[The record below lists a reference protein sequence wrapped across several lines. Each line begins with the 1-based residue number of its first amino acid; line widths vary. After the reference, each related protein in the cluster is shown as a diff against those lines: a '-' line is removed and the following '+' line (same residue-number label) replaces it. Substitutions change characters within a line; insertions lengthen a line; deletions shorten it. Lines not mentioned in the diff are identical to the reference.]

1 MARIYLFKAS
11 WIHHLSF
18 GGLVDLG
25 RPALLLELADPVVL
39 GVEHVLKVE
48 PRRLPNGDVR
58 LLFAPQLRH
67 ERGHEG
73 RRLRL
78 LGLFH
83 ELLRLRPLL
92 VRPRLDGSEHLNEVH
107 GAYMLSLSSRR
118 VFFSG
123 ISKRVWRL
131 SSVSLRCPLG
141 RFTGCLLY

>member
-1 MARIYLFKAS
+1 MSQAPDQIEYINRETGEREIEVVYGGNEL
-11 WIHHLSF
+11 HQLYHLWW
-18 GGLVDLG
+18 
-25 RPALLLELADPVVL
+25 
-39 GVEHVLKVE
+39 GV
-48 PRRLPNGDVR
+48 
-58 LLFAPQLRH
+58 A
-67 ERGHEG
+67 
-73 RRLRL
+73 
-78 LGLFH
+78 
-83 ELLRLRPLL
+83 LRPLL